1 MGEGG
6 SSPPWTAL
14 QYQRFSIDP
23 QPLQASVEGE
33 KVNKVD
39 VSVRIRKKY
48 KKNFQQL
55 KRCKS

>member
-23 QPLQASVEGE
+23 QPLQASVEGGKLKE
-33 KVNKVD
+33 KISSVNIKTNP
-39 VSVRIRKKY
+39 
-48 KKNFQQL
+48 KNTSSNL
-55 KRCKS
+55 NAAI